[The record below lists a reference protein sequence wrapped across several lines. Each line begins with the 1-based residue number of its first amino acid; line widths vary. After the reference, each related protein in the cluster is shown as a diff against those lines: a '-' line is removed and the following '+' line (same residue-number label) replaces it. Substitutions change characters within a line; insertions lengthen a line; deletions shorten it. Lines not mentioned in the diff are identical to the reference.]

1 MSKSMKTFEGELT
14 NNRKAAKVVWLR
26 VDIYHKWLYEN
37 YPSKQQRPKKFGYS
51 KKEFAESW
59 QKILYNLKLAHQASS
74 SKLHVPNQLNT
85 SKQVLGKK
93 HWNRGWCPT

>member
-1 MSKSMKTFEGELT
+1 MKTFEGELT